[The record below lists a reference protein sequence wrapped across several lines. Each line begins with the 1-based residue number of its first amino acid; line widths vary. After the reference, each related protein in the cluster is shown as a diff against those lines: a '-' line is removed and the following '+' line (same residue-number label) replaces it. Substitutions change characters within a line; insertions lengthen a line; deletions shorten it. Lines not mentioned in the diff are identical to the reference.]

1 MVLKAF
7 LLICLTGIDLTKLL
21 PTLDA
26 TAAEIVTN
34 QRDALVERK
43 ELAQKT
49 KDFRKLDDAGKLSE
63 HKALLK
69 SYQTFIDLLTN
80 HGKTTSSAFLQI
92 FSSLSDAPDPFPLL
106 EASVEAV
113 VSAEDIPKLTAEN
126 EELQSSVRRLTAQLE
141 ETEKKLESERSA
153 RRELEDDSDKKMQE
167 VEATW
172 KKVMEED
179 RVNFEI
185 KEKVLE
191 EKVENQDRLLKEVK
205 ASYEVLQRL
214 GPENDTTANAAQQKA
229 YTAELEMM
237 SSELERSGTRLAE
250 MEARN
255 EQLRMELAGLT
266 SRGHASQRSIEDD
279 PGYLRLQSENSSLL
293 RKVEALR
300 IDREAEKREWQNRL
314 RLMEQE
320 RKQMA
325 LSNEALQTKV
335 QRWADHDEIKR
346 ELDMLKSIELGEE
359 QDADETSP
367 EMNGSALGKDSLEK
381 VLLQRNKKLSNDLT
395 IMRVSHQE
403 LQQQLELLQEEL
415 SRANAELEKSQAL
428 SESLENDL
436 LKVQEEAGNTFP
448 SSAMSVA
455 GTYSSRY
462 PRSGRGRSSPTSSI
476 ISGYESRTPT
486 STLDSLR
493 AGEPIGGG
501 SGMMPLIQAQRDRF
515 KKKNAELEE
524 ELSKTY
530 ATVTALRQE
539 VASLQKDNLSLYEK
553 TRYVS
558 TYNRGQSGTSAS
570 SSAYG
575 SGPGHT
581 AISMP
586 DDKYRSQYEANISPF
601 AAFRGRESQRAYKRM
616 SLPERMIFSITRI
629 VMATRTSRNL
639 FAGYCIALHVFLL
652 FMLYHLGTS
661 DVDHAA
667 GLGQSV
673 AAGVVVGKAGGSS
686 LDDWQQEG
694 FG

>member
-1 MVLKAF
+1 M
-7 LLICLTGIDLTKLL
+7 
-21 PTLDA
+21 
-26 TAAEIVTN
+26 
-34 QRDALVERK
+34 
-43 ELAQKT
+43 
-49 KDFRKLDDAGKLSE
+49 
-63 HKALLK
+63 LK

-80 HGKTTSSAFLQI
+80 HGKTTSTAFLQV

-113 VSAEDIPKLTAEN
+113 VSAEDIPKLTSEN

-141 ETEKKLESERSA
+141 ETETKLESERSA
-153 RRELEDDSDKKMQE
+153 RRELEDDSDKRMQE

-179 RVNFEI
+179 RVNFEA
-185 KEKVLE
+185 KEKALE
-191 EKVENQDRLLKEVK
+191 EKVENQDRLLKEIK

-214 GPENDTTANAAQQKA
+214 GPESDSTANAAQQKA
-229 YTAELEMM
+229 YSAEIEMM
-237 SSELERSGTRLAE
+237 SLELERSGTRLAE

-255 EQLRMELAGLT
+255 EQLRVELAGLT

-293 RKVEALR
+293 RKIEAAR
-300 IDREAEKREWQNRL
+300 IDKEGEKREWQNKL
-314 RLMEQE
+314 RLMEQD
-320 RKQMA
+320 RKQLA
-325 LSNEALQTKV
+325 ISNDALQTKV
-335 QRWADHDEIKR
+335 QKWADHDEIKR

-359 QDADETSP
+359 QDIDEISP
-367 EMNGSALGKDSLEK
+367 EMNGSAGGKGSLET

-395 IMRVSHQE
+395 IMRVSHHE

-415 SRANAELEKSQAL
+415 SKANAELEKSQAL

-501 SGMMPLIQAQRDRF
+501 SGMLPLIQAQRDRF

-524 ELSKTY
+524 EMSKTY
-530 ATVTALRQE
+530 ATVTALRHE

-558 TYNRGQSGTSAS
+558 TYNRGQSGTSAL
-570 SSAYG
+570 SSAHG
-575 SGPGHT
+575 SGPSHT

-629 VMATRTSRNL
+629 VMATRTSRNM
-639 FAGYCIALHVFLL
+639 FAGYCIALHMFLL

-667 GLGQSV
+667 RVGESMT
-673 AAGVVVGKAGGSS
+673 AAVGAAKAGGSS
-686 LDDWQQEG
+686 HDDWQQEG

>member
-1 MVLKAF
+1 M
-7 LLICLTGIDLTKLL
+7 
-21 PTLDA
+21 
-26 TAAEIVTN
+26 
-34 QRDALVERK
+34 ERK

-49 KDFRKLDDAGKLSE
+49 KDFRKLDDAAKLSD

-80 HGKTTSSAFLQI
+80 HGKTTSTAFLQV
-92 FSSLSDAPDPFPLL
+92 FSFLSEAPDPFPLL

-126 EELQSSVRRLTAQLE
+126 EELQSSIKRLTAQVE
-141 ETEKKLESERSA
+141 ETEKKLEIEQSA
-153 RRELEDDSDKKMQE
+153 RRELEDGADRRMQE
-167 VEATW
+167 VESTW

-179 RVNFEI
+179 RNNFEI
-185 KEKVLE
+185 KEKALE
-191 EKVENQDRLLKEVK
+191 EKIENQDRLLKEIK
-205 ASYEVLQRL
+205 ASYEVSQRL
-214 GPENDTTANAAQQKA
+214 GSDSDSTVTAAQQKA
-229 YTAELEMM
+229 YSAELEMM
-237 SSELERSGTRLAE
+237 SSELEKSGSRLAE

-255 EQLRMELAGLT
+255 EQLRIELAGMT
-266 SRGHASQRSIEDD
+266 SRGYASQRSIEDD
-279 PGYLRLQSENSSLL
+279 PGFLRLQSENSQLL
-293 RKVEALR
+293 RKIEAAR
-300 IDREAEKREWQNRL
+300 IDKEGEKREWQSKL

-320 RKQMA
+320 RRSLA
-325 LSNEALQTKV
+325 VSNDGLKSKV
-335 QRWADHDEIKR
+335 QKWADHDELKR
-346 ELDMLKSIELGEE
+346 ELDMLKSIELGEDH
-359 QDADETSP
+359 DADEVTP
-367 EMNGSALGKDSLEK
+367 EMNGTVGGKESLEK

-403 LQQQLELLQEEL
+403 LQQRLELLQEEL
-415 SRANAELEKSQAL
+415 SKANAELEKSQTL
-428 SESLENDL
+428 SASLENDL
-436 LKVQEEAGNTFP
+436 LRVQEEAGNAFP

-462 PRSGRGRSSPTSSI
+462 PRSSRGRSSPTSSI
-476 ISGYESRTPT
+476 ISGYESRAPT

-493 AGEPIGGG
+493 AGEPVGGG

-558 TYNRGQSGTSAS
+558 TYNRGQSGTAAS
-570 SSAYG
+570 SSTYG
-575 SGPGHT
+575 SGPTHT

-616 SLPERMIFSITRI
+616 SMPERMVFSVTRM

-639 FAGYCIALHVFLL
+639 FAGYCVALHVFLL

-661 DVDHAA
+661 DVDHTARLGESIAAAA
-667 GLGQSV
+667 G
-673 AAGVVVGKAGGSS
+673 AARAGGSS
-686 LDDWQQEG
+686 HDDWQQEG

>member
-1 MVLKAF
+1 M
-7 LLICLTGIDLTKLL
+7 LITFSGIDLTSLL
-21 PTLDA
+21 PTLDS
-26 TAAEIVTN
+26 TAAEIVAN

-49 KDFRKLDDAGKLSE
+49 KDFRKLDDAGKLLE

-69 SYQTFIDLLTN
+69 SYQIFIDLLTN
-80 HGKTTSSAFLQI
+80 HGKTTSTAFLQV

-113 VSAEDIPKLTAEN
+113 MSAEDIAKLTTEN
-126 EELQSSVRRLTAQLE
+126 EGLQASVKRLTAQLD
-141 ETEKKLESERSA
+141 ETERKLESERSA
-153 RRELEDDSDKKMQE
+153 KREIEDTSDKRMQD

-172 KKVMEED
+172 KRVMEED
-179 RVNFEI
+179 RDNFET
-185 KEKVLE
+185 KEKALD
-191 EKVENQDRLLKEVK
+191 EKVENQDRLLKELK

-214 GPENDTTANAAQQKA
+214 GPDDDSTANAAQQKA
-229 YTAELEMM
+229 YSAELEMM
-237 SSELERSGTRLAE
+237 SSELERSGSRLAE

-255 EQLRMELAGLT
+255 EQLRVELAGLA
-266 SRGHASQRSIEDD
+266 SRGHSSQRSIEDD

-293 RKVEALR
+293 RKIEASR
-300 IDREAEKREWQNRL
+300 IDRDSEKREWHNKL
-314 RLMEQE
+314 RLLEQE
-320 RKQMA
+320 RKQ
-325 LSNEALQTKV
+325 LVISNDAFQTKV
-335 QRWADHDEIKR
+335 QKWADHDEIKR

-359 QDADETSP
+359 QDVNETSQ
-367 EMNGSALGKDSLEK
+367 EMNGSAGGKESLEK

-415 SRANAELEKSQAL
+415 SKAHAELERSQAL

-436 LKVQEEAGNTFP
+436 LKVQEEAGNIFQ

-455 GTYSSRY
+455 GTYSSRF

-493 AGEPIGGG
+493 AGDPIGGG

-524 ELSKTY
+524 EISKTY

-575 SGPGHT
+575 SGPKHT

-639 FAGYCIALHVFLL
+639 FAGYCITLHVFLL

-667 GLGQSV
+667 CVGESAV
-673 AAGVVVGKAGGSS
+673 AAMVAAKAGGSS
-686 LDDWQQEG
+686 HDDWQQEG

>member
-1 MVLKAF
+1 
-7 LLICLTGIDLTKLL
+7 
-21 PTLDA
+21 
-26 TAAEIVTN
+26 
-34 QRDALVERK
+34 
-43 ELAQKT
+43 
-49 KDFRKLDDAGKLSE
+49 
-63 HKALLK
+63 LLK

-80 HGKTTSSAFLQI
+80 HGKTTSTAFLQV
-92 FSSLSDAPDPFPLL
+92 FSSLSEAPDPFPLL

-126 EELQSSVRRLTAQLE
+126 EELQSSVKRLTAQLE
-141 ETEKKLESERSA
+141 ETVKKLESERSA
-153 RRELEDDSDKKMQE
+153 RRELEDETEIRMQE
-167 VEATW
+167 VESTW

-179 RVNFEI
+179 RSNFET
-185 KEKVLE
+185 KEKTLE
-191 EKVENQDRLLKEVK
+191 EKIENQNRLLKEIK
-205 ASYEVLQRL
+205 ASYEVSQRL
-214 GPENDTTANAAQQKA
+214 GPDSDSTATAAQQKA
-229 YTAELEMM
+229 YSAELEMM
-237 SSELERSGTRLAE
+237 SSELESSGTRLAE

-255 EQLRMELAGLT
+255 EQLRVELAGMT
-266 SRGHASQRSIEDD
+266 SRGHTTQRSVEDD

-293 RKVEALR
+293 RKVEASR
-300 IDREAEKREWQNRL
+300 IAREGEKREWQNRL

-320 RKQMA
+320 RKSLA
-325 LSNEALQTKV
+325 VANEGLKAKV
-335 QRWADHDEIKR
+335 QKWADHDELKR

-359 QDADETSP
+359 HDVDEAAP
-367 EMNGSALGKDSLEK
+367 EMNGTAGEKESLEK

-395 IMRVSHQE
+395 IMRVSHHE
-403 LQQQLELLQEEL
+403 LQQQLELLRNEL
-415 SRANAELEKSQAL
+415 SKTNAELEKSQAL
-428 SESLENDL
+428 SASLENDL
-436 LKVQEEAGNTFP
+436 LRVQEEAGNAFP

-486 STLDSLR
+486 NTLDSLR
-493 AGEPIGGG
+493 AGEPVGGG

-553 TRYVS
+553 SRYVS

-575 SGPGHT
+575 STPKHT

-616 SLPERMIFSITRI
+616 SMPERMVFSVTRM

-639 FAGYCIALHVFLL
+639 FAGYCVALHVFLL

-661 DVDHAA
+661 DVDHTVRLGESIAAAA
-667 GLGQSV
+667 GTTKV
-673 AAGVVVGKAGGSS
+673 GGSS
-686 LDDWQQEG
+686 HDDWQQEG

>member
-1 MVLKAF
+1 M
-7 LLICLTGIDLTKLL
+7 IDLTNLL
-21 PTLDA
+21 PGLDA
-26 TAAEIVTN
+26 IATEIVTN

-43 ELAQKT
+43 DLAQKT

-63 HKALLK
+63 YKALLK

-80 HGKTTSSAFLQI
+80 HGKTTSTAFLQV

-113 VSAEDIPKLTAEN
+113 LSAEDIPKLTSEN
-126 EELQSSVRRLTAQLE
+126 EDLQGSLKQLTAQLDE
-141 ETEKKLESERSA
+141 AERRLEIERSA
-153 RRELEDDSDKKMQE
+153 RRKLEDDGDTKFRE
-167 VEATW
+167 VEITW

-179 RVNFEI
+179 RTNFEA
-185 KEKVLE
+185 KEKALE
-191 EKVENQDRLLKEVK
+191 EKIENQDRLLKEVK
-205 ASYEVLQRL
+205 ASYEVSLRL
-214 GPENDTTANAAQQKA
+214 NDNDSTPSVAQHKA
-229 YTAELEMM
+229 YSSELEMV
-237 SSELERSGTRLAE
+237 SSELERCGSRLAE

-255 EQLRMELAGLT
+255 EQLRLELASIS
-266 SRGHASQRSIEDD
+266 SRGYGGQRAIEEDA
-279 PGYLRLQSENSSLL
+279 GYLRLQSENSSLL
-293 RKVEALR
+293 RRIEATR
-300 IDREAEKREWQNRL
+300 IEKESERREWHNKL
-314 RLMEQE
+314 RLLEQE
-320 RKQMA
+320 RKQMVVNA
-325 LSNEALQTKV
+325 TALQSKV
-335 QRWADHDEIKR
+335 QKWADHDEIKL
-346 ELDMLKSIELGEE
+346 ELDMLRSIELGE
-359 QDADETSP
+359 DADESMP
-367 EMNGSALGKDSLEK
+367 GINGSAGKDSLEK

-395 IMRVSHQE
+395 IMRVSNQE
-403 LQQQLELLQEEL
+403 QQQQLDLLQEEL
-415 SRANAELEKSQAL
+415 SKANAELEKSQTL
-428 SESLENDL
+428 SISLENDL
-436 LKVQEEAGNTFP
+436 LKVQEEAGNAFP
-448 SSAMSVA
+448 SSGISMV
-455 GTYSSRY
+455 GTYTSRY

-558 TYNRGQSGTSAS
+558 TYSRGHSGTAAS
-570 SSAYG
+570 SSTYG
-575 SGPGHT
+575 SGPRHT

-601 AAFRGRESQRAYKRM
+601 AAFRGRESQRAYRRM
-616 SLPERMIFSITRI
+616 SLPERMVFSVTRL

-639 FAGYCIALHVFLL
+639 FAGYCVALHVFLL
-652 FMLYHLGTS
+652 FMLYHFGTADVENSARLGES
-661 DVDHAA
+661 MAA
-667 GLGQSV
+667 TIR
-673 AAGVVVGKAGGSS
+673 AAKAGHEE
-686 LDDWQQEG
+686 WQQEG

>member
-1 MVLKAF
+1 
-7 LLICLTGIDLTKLL
+7 
-21 PTLDA
+21 
-26 TAAEIVTN
+26 
-34 QRDALVERK
+34 
-43 ELAQKT
+43 
-49 KDFRKLDDAGKLSE
+49 
-63 HKALLK
+63 LLK

-80 HGKTTSSAFLQI
+80 HGKTASTAFLQV
-92 FSSLSDAPDPFPLL
+92 FSSLSEVPDPFPLL

-113 VSAEDIPKLTAEN
+113 VSAEDIPNLTAEN
-126 EELQSSVRRLTAQLE
+126 EELQSSVKRLTAQLE
-141 ETEKKLESERSA
+141 ETEQKLENERSA
-153 RRELEDDSDKKMQE
+153 RRELEDETDKRMQE
-167 VEATW
+167 VESTW

-179 RVNFEI
+179 RSNFET
-185 KEKVLE
+185 KEKTLE
-191 EKVENQDRLLKEVK
+191 EKIENQDRLLREIK
-205 ASYEVLQRL
+205 ASYEVSQRL
-214 GPENDTTANAAQQKA
+214 GPDSDSTATAAQQKA
-229 YTAELEMM
+229 YSAELEMM

-255 EQLRMELAGLT
+255 EQLRVELAGMT
-266 SRGHASQRSIEDD
+266 SRGHTSQRSVEDD

-293 RKVEALR
+293 RKVEASR
-300 IDREAEKREWQNRL
+300 IDREGEKREWQNKL
-314 RLMEQE
+314 RLTEQE
-320 RKQMA
+320 RKNLA
-325 LSNEALQTKV
+325 IANEGLKAKV
-335 QRWADHDEIKR
+335 QKWADHDELKR
-346 ELDMLKSIELGEE
+346 ELDMLKSIELG
-359 QDADETSP
+359 DEHDVDEAAP
-367 EMNGSALGKDSLEK
+367 EMNGTAGGNESLEK

-395 IMRVSHQE
+395 IMRVSHHE
-403 LQQQLELLQEEL
+403 LQQQLELLQDEL
-415 SRANAELEKSQAL
+415 SKANADLEKSQAL
-428 SESLENDL
+428 SASLENDL
-436 LKVQEEAGNTFP
+436 LRVQEEAGNAFP

-493 AGEPIGGG
+493 AGEPVGGG

-530 ATVTALRQE
+530 VTVTALRQE

-558 TYNRGQSGTSAS
+558 TYNRSQSGTSAS
-570 SSAYG
+570 SSAFG
-575 SGPGHT
+575 SGLKHT

-616 SLPERMIFSITRI
+616 SMPERMVFSVTRM

-639 FAGYCIALHVFLL
+639 FAGYCVALHLFLL

-661 DVDHAA
+661 DVDHTARLGESIVAAA
-667 GLGQSV
+667 G
-673 AAGVVVGKAGGSS
+673 AAKAGGLSH
-686 LDDWQQEG
+686 DDWQQEG

>member
-1 MVLKAF
+1 M
-7 LLICLTGIDLTKLL
+7 CSGIDLTSLL
-21 PTLDA
+21 PTLDL

-49 KDFRKLDDAGKLSE
+49 KDFRKLDDAGKISE

-69 SYQTFIDLLTN
+69 AYQTFIDLLTT
-80 HGKTTSSAFLQI
+80 HGKTTSTAFLQI

-113 VSAEDIPKLTAEN
+113 VSAEDIPKLSAEN
-126 EELQSSVRRLTAQLE
+126 EELQASVKRLTAQLD
-141 ETEKKLESERSA
+141 ETETKLQAERSV
-153 RRELEDDSDKKMQE
+153 RREIEDTSDKRMQD

-179 RVNFEI
+179 RNNFET
-185 KEKVLE
+185 KEKALE
-191 EKVENQDRLLKEVK
+191 EKVENQDCLLKELK

-214 GPENDTTANAAQQKA
+214 GPDDDSTASAAQQKA
-229 YTAELEMM
+229 YSAELEMM
-237 SSELERSGTRLAE
+237 SSELERNGSRLAE

-255 EQLRMELAGLT
+255 EQLRVELAGLT
-266 SRGHASQRSIEDD
+266 ARGHPSQISVGDD

-293 RKVEALR
+293 RKIEAFRL
-300 IDREAEKREWQNRL
+300 DKESEKREWHHKVRL
-314 RLMEQE
+314 IEQE
-320 RKQMA
+320 RKQLA
-325 LSNEALQTKV
+325 ISNEGLQTKV
-335 QRWADHDEIKR
+335 QKWADHDEIKR

-359 QDADETSP
+359 RDVDEPTP
-367 EMNGSALGKDSLEK
+367 EMNGSAGGKESLEK

-403 LQQQLELLQEEL
+403 LQQQLELLREEL
-415 SRANAELEKSQAL
+415 SKAHAEVEKSQAL

-436 LKVQEEAGNTFP
+436 LKVQEEAGNAFP

-455 GTYSSRY
+455 GTYSSRF

-476 ISGYESRTPT
+476 ISGYDSRTQT

-515 KKKNAELEE
+515 KKKNAELEDD
-524 ELSKTY
+524 LSKTY

-558 TYNRGQSGTSAS
+558 TYSRGQSGTSAS
-570 SSAYG
+570 SSAHG
-575 SGPGHT
+575 SGPRHT

-601 AAFRGRESQRAYKRM
+601 GAFRGRESQRAYKRM

-639 FAGYCIALHVFLL
+639 FAGYCIALHAFLL
-652 FMLYHLGTS
+652 LVLYHLGTS
-661 DVDHAA
+661 DVGHAA
-667 GLGQSV
+667 LVGGAGSAAVV
-673 AAGVVVGKAGGSS
+673 AAKPGGSS
-686 LDDWQQEG
+686 HDDWQQEG